1 MGRYVAPARFN
12 PLTRLWTSWPHDGG
26 VKGDSW
32 LHAGADFALGA
43 LELKNTRILVNCLH
57 GVSRAPSMTYTLL
70 LCLGFSSADVETR
83 IPTARSCAVLPIAM
97 TQNAPHRR
105 GVGGCG
111 RFRTFLEPNF
121 SRFARIHT
129 PVVCF
134 EQTVM
139 SRRARRSRK
148 ERRACGTS
156 FRRPLCGLY
165 FSC

>member
-1 MGRYVAPARFN
+1 MGQYDVSGRLH
-12 PLTRLWTSWPHDGG
+12 PLIRHWLSWPDDGG
-26 VKGDSW
+26 VKGDSRF
-32 LHAGADFALGA
+32 HVGADFALGA
-43 LELKNTRILVNCLH
+43 LELKNTRILVHCLH

-129 PVVCF
+129 PVGSF
-134 EQTVM
+134 EQTMM

-148 ERRACGTS
+148 ERRACATS
-156 FRRPLCGLY
+156 FSRPLCGLY
-165 FSC
+165 FGC